1 MDSWG
6 GYRASVGKSGDT
18 ELLRNRDHL
27 PEGACS
33 TIPGPPKWPSR
44 WRHTCTTSL
53 PDMVR
58 GYEQIKVQNVHRYR
72 KELAWLRDEFG
83 ESHRLGTLDKT
94 ASGSPDR

>member
-1 MDSWG
+1 
-6 GYRASVGKSGDT
+6 
-18 ELLRNRDHL
+18 
-27 PEGACS
+27 
-33 TIPGPPKWPSR
+33 
-44 WRHTCTTSL
+44 
-53 PDMVR
+53 MVR